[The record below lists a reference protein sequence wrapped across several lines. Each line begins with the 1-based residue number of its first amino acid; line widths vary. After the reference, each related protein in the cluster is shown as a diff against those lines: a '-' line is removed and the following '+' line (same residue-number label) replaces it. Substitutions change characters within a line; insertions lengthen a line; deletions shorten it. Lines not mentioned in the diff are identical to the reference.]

1 MSLRCGG
8 ICNDH
13 FIANFVLSQAQR
25 KNFGNRLIFCE
36 VIDTSRAS
44 CFFDSHCI
52 IISGRVNTGTFRT
65 VKQTLPLLLLLRY
78 RCCTRAVRLITP
90 TDIEL
95 NQSDCK
101 ESARRRRDDEN
112 YLQVR
117 RRSAHARTMTQYN
130 ARCCWWR
137 NTTHVLSTCY
147 QPTCSGM
154 RSVFSRCVWY
164 VERRKENDYREKLTT
179 CRTRQTKVE
188 GADLEF
194 CGPTLFKS

>member
-1 MSLRCGG
+1 L
-8 ICNDH
+8 
-13 FIANFVLSQAQR
+13 
-25 KNFGNRLIFCE
+25 
-36 VIDTSRAS
+36 
-44 CFFDSHCI
+44 FFDSHCI

-137 NTTHVLSTCY
+137 TRHTC
-147 QPTCSGM
+147 
-154 RSVFSRCVWY
+154 
-164 VERRKENDYREKLTT
+164 
-179 CRTRQTKVE
+179 
-188 GADLEF
+188 
-194 CGPTLFKS
+194 